1 MGSELMMWLNVQV
14 PIPLRTGRGQV
25 RSAEASLGVVGAD
38 IRLLENQIA
47 VEVTDAH
54 IAVEAAYQQAL
65 LANGQVGLTKQL
77 AQAELER
84 FELGDGDLLLVNLR
98 ELAIAD
104 AASGEV
110 WAVTD
115 YFIAKATLEVAKG
128 EGVQNVDP

>member
-1 MGSELMMWLNVQV
+1 
-14 PIPLRTGRGQV
+14 
-25 RSAEASLGVVGAD
+25 
-38 IRLLENQIA
+38 LLENQIA

-65 LANGQVGLTKQL
+65 LASAQVGLTKEL

-115 YFIAKATLEVAKG
+115 YFIAKARSRSLRARG
-128 EGVQNVDP
+128 ETSNLAGAESTTIQYHHLPYF